1 AGNQHGGGRGP
12 DDGQWSRRGRRPPGG
27 AAGEGFQPGWDDVH
41 GDPHPGGGGAA
52 PCLLPR
58 AGGMP
63 RSVRGA
69 RRPPEGGL
77 GGKGRAGAA
86 HRELRGRQGGRGDGC
101 PCVRGPPR
109 SLAQGAAGPILV
121 ISRLPGRRESQ
132 VKLEVGPPGAEV
144 SALVNPSHKKKHI
157 ALSTDSSLNAQASLG
172 SRYSGEESVA
182 A

>member
-1 AGNQHGGGRGP
+1 
-12 DDGQWSRRGRRPPGG
+12 
-27 AAGEGFQPGWDDVH
+27 DDVH

-69 RRPPEGGL
+69 RRPTGGGL
-77 GGKGRAGAA
+77 DGKGGAGAA
-86 HRELRGRQGGRGDGC
+86 HRQLRGRQGVRGDEGR
-101 PCVRGPPR
+101 CVRGPPR
-109 SLAQGAAGPILV
+109 GRAQCAAGPIFV

-144 SALVNPSHKKKHI
+144 FALVNPSHKKKQI
-157 ALSTDSSLNAQASLG
+157 ALSTDSSLNAPASLG